1 MGNKEIL
8 DYVRNTPGNTNPS
21 VLKGLLGN
29 MTEGSSGG
37 LVVHA
42 IEYYPY
48 AFDLDKT
55 WKEIYDALAS
65 GVHVTIICPPHYF
78 MSQNENDTMALS
90 VVSAFSV
97 NDGNTTQY
105 EVAVINGGYQE
116 VFVVVDDENGYPSLS
131 KD

>member
-1 MGNKEIL
+1 MGSKEVI
-8 DYVRNTPGNTNPS
+8 DYVMSSPSNTNPS

-29 MTEGSSGG
+29 MTEGGSGG
-37 LVVHA
+37 LVVRA
-42 IEYYPY
+42 TEPYP
-48 AFDLDKT
+48 FSFVLDRT

-90 VVSAFSV
+90 VVSAFSY
-97 NDGNTTQY
+97 NDGNVTQY
-105 EVAVINGGYQE
+105 EVAVINDYQE
-116 VFVVVDDENGYPSLS
+116 VFVVVDDENGYPSMS